1 MLGMKRYSQE
11 YIDECRSRVES
22 GASAYRQLIAAARK
36 HPSDDALSSAIEELE
51 AAFFNTMLLTLDYFF
66 VHRLAGIE
74 GKDGNPLNEVRILC
88 NSMLLNQNIMSTVY
102 PKPHASALGDKSMK
116 LSPEK
121 SILKHQ
127 FGDEIK
133 LTEADFSRISEA
145 FFEEMERKFAVVDSR
160 HSNSSTA
167 LQSGV

>member
-1 MLGMKRYSQE
+1 MLAMKKYSRE

-22 GASAYRQLIAAARK
+22 GASAYSQLVAAARK
-36 HPSDDALSSAIEELE
+36 HRDDEALSSAIEALE
-51 AAFFNTMLLTLDYFF
+51 AAFFHNMLLTLDYFF
-66 VHRLAGIE
+66 VHRLVGIE

-88 NSMLLNQNIMSTVY
+88 NSMLLNQNIMSTSY
-102 PKPHASALGDKSMK
+102 PRPHASALGDKSIK

-121 SILKHQ
+121 SVLKHQ

-145 FFEEMERKFAVVDSR
+145 FFEEMERKFADVGS
-160 HSNSSTA
+160 
-167 LQSGV
+167 